1 MASSWRVVVVYMLA
15 AGCGLERDYEAFL
28 AASQSASGDNS
39 SGDSSSSSSAGPQT
53 DTGTT
58 GPGSDTG
65 SGSSEVASA
74 STSAGET
81 SSESTDAAGE
91 SSSGSSSTGTAGWCG
106 DGIVDAPQEDCDDG
120 NADETDRCTSTC
132 KTIRLIFVTSVR
144 LQGNING
151 LVNADA
157 NCKSLAFKAM
167 MADPT
172 SRITN
177 ASNFKA
183 LLATSTQTVFD
194 RHFPGQGPYQL
205 VNGLRVSDSF
215 AQLFSEPHYNP
226 VNVDERSMTQSTG
239 VWTGLAADGQS
250 FPDID
255 FCKNWTTTLGTTT
268 WGYTDFVDGWLFF
281 DVLGNPT
288 IDCGDE
294 FALYCLEQE

>member
-1 MASSWRVVVVYMLA
+1 MCVCSPPA
-15 AGCGLERDYEAFL
+15 A
-28 AASQSASGDNS
+28 
-39 SGDSSSSSSAGPQT
+39 DSSATTRP
-53 DTGTT
+53 TG
-58 GPGSDTG
+58 
-65 SGSSEVASA
+65 A
-74 STSAGET
+74 
-81 SSESTDAAGE
+81 
-91 SSSGSSSTGTAGWCG
+91 AGWCG
-106 DGIVDAPQEDCDDG
+106 DGIVDPSEDCDDA

-215 AQLFSEPHYNP
+215 AQLFSEPHDNP

-255 FCKNWTTTLGTTT
+255 FCKNWTTTLGTTSY
-268 WGYTDFVDGWLFF
+268 GDTDFVAGAID
-281 DVLGNPT
+281 NPT
-288 IDCGDE
+288 TDCFSE

>member
-1 MASSWRVVVVYMLA
+1 MASSWRVVVVCLIA
-15 AGCGLERDYEAFL
+15 TGCGLERDYEAFL
-28 AASQSASGDNS
+28 AASHSASGDS
-39 SGDSSSSSSAGPQT
+39 STTSSSSAVPQT
-53 DTGTT
+53 DTSAVSSS
-58 GPGSDTG
+58 SDTG
-65 SGSSEVASA
+65 AGSSEVASV

-81 SSESTDAAGE
+81 SSESTDASGE
-91 SSSGSSSTGTAGWCG
+91 SSSGSSSTGAAGSCG
-106 DGIVDAPQEDCDDG
+106 DGIVDAQEECDDG

-157 NCKSLAFKAM
+157 NCKSLAAKEMLAN
-167 MADPT
+167 PGT
-172 SRITN
+172 RITN

-183 LLATSTQTVFD
+183 LLATSTQTIFD

-215 AQLFSEPHYNP
+215 AQLFSEPHHNP
-226 VNVDERSMTQSTG
+226 INVDERSMTQSTG

-250 FPDID
+250 FPGVNYCND
-255 FCKNWTTTLGTTT
+255 WTTTQGSTSY
-268 WGYTDFVDGWLFF
+268 GDTDFVDGWWLFVAGAI
-281 DVLGNPT
+281 DNPT
-288 IDCGDE
+288 TDCFSE